1 MKKICMVGLLLVF
14 LAGCSGGKQKETQNS
29 SSIQGSQS
37 SQQKK
42 GTEKSSTMSS
52 ETNGNSPSDNN
63 SNSVVTDDTSETI
76 VVDSSELDENANA
89 NAVTPVPLRGT
100 WVGNNG
106 EVDIEFTITETAIIT
121 NGQTYT
127 VTGYSQSGNTY
138 TIDWDVNSVANP
150 GNPQPFIYTYSP
162 DTDELSNSIIFQR
175 K

>member
-1 MKKICMVGLLLVF
+1 
-14 LAGCSGGKQKETQNS
+14 
-29 SSIQGSQS
+29 
-37 SQQKK
+37 
-42 GTEKSSTMSS
+42 MSS
-52 ETNGNSPSDNN
+52 GTNENSPSDNN
-63 SNSVVTDDTSETI
+63 SNSIMIETI
-76 VVDSSELDENANA
+76 VVDSSELNA

-121 NGQTYT
+121 NDQTYT
-127 VTGYSQSGNTY
+127 VAGYSQSGNTY

-162 DTDELSNSIIFQR
+162 DTDELSNSIVFQR